1 MKCFPVQELVAQH
14 LLTSKFGLACST
26 TPCPENSYQSESC
39 TRTSDRVCTGKCD
52 SAIDIIVN
60 LKIDFTSFTTL
71 TSLRLERTS
80 NSSFIGFQLTACSPK
95 CEKTTYQAY
104 GCGLTFDRKCVGE

>member
-1 MKCFPVQELVAQH
+1 MKCFPVHELVAQH

-60 LKIDFTSFTTL
+60 LKID
-71 TSLRLERTS
+71 LRLV
-80 NSSFIGFQLTACSPK
+80 LP
-95 CEKTTYQAY
+95 
-104 GCGLTFDRKCVGE
+104 